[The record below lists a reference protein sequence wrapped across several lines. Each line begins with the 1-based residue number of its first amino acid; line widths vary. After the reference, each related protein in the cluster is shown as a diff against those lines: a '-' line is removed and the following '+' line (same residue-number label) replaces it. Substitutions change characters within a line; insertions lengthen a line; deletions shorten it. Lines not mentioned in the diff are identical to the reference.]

1 MQSLSGAKEMLTTI
15 MSQYMGLISYL
26 ILGTVAFLIVY
37 STNFVLGRRQKELGL
52 YSTLGMKKYQIIGTL
67 FFETMLVNIFA
78 LVLGFTFGLILLILL
93 AHIASE
99 FFMANYFG
107 NLFFL
112 DPKSLS
118 LLGYSYVVTSLI
130 VGLMDFLK
138 FRKKTIISLIQEN
151 GIQKSRIIKENS
163 ILQLLFFIISSIM
176 SIKYS
181 FVFVSSIS

>member
-1 MQSLSGAKEMLTTI
+1 
-15 MSQYMGLISYL
+15 MGLLSYL

-52 YSTLGMKKYQIIGTL
+52 YSTLEMKKYQIIGTL
-67 FFETMLVNIFA
+67 FFKTMLVNIFA

-107 NLFFL
+107 NLLFL

-118 LLGYSYVVTSLI
+118 LLGYSYLVTSLI
-130 VGLMDFLK
+130 VALMDILK
-138 FRKKTIISLIQEN
+138 FRKKTALKNHELL
-151 GIQKSRIIKENS
+151 KK
-163 ILQLLFFIISSIM
+163 ILF
-176 SIKYS
+176 YNC
-181 FVFVSSIS
+181 